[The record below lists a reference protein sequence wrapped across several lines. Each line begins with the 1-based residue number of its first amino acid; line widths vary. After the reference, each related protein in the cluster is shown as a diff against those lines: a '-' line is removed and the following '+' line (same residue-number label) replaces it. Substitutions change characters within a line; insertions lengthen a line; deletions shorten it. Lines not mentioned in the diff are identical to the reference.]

1 MDKQKL
7 WLRLVSTAVLSAGAL
22 VYGAATLSYSLAILA
37 GALFAAVASYIGW
50 RFAALAT
57 IEPTPAT
64 VSALFA
70 QLLGVAWAW
79 GGAAM
84 LASYY
89 LTGLSWQHAW
99 QYGLGMLLTGCLL
112 LIYAGKRQ
120 DEASVFSSDTMIIAA
135 RRLTGL
141 QGIAAL
147 AGVIVLALSGKLE
160 AGKQDWAANVVFV
173 AGGLAI
179 FALSMAALRAEQ
191 RARRNSAI
199 H

>member
-1 MDKQKL
+1 MDKQNL
-7 WLRLVSTAVLSAGAL
+7 WLWLLCTAVLSTVAL
-22 VYGAATLSYSLAILA
+22 AIGAATLNYSLAILA
-37 GALFAAVASYIGW
+37 GAMFTAVASYIGW
-50 RFAALAT
+50 RFTALAAL
-57 IEPTPAT
+57 EPTTAA

-70 QLLGVAWAW
+70 RLLGVAWAW

-89 LTGLSWQHAW
+89 LTDLSWQHAW
-99 QYGLGMLLTGCLL
+99 QYGLGMLLIGCLL
-112 LIYAGKRQ
+112 WIYAGKRQ
-120 DEASVFSSDTMIIAA
+120 GGSTVFSRDAMIVAA

-147 AGVIVLALSGKLE
+147 AGVAVLALSGKLE

-191 RARRNSAI
+191 RALRSSATR
-199 H
+199 